1 MKNII
6 LKNKSHIISGM
17 LKLMGVCGVLI
28 LFEACYGTPKSAF
41 VPKHDLKSK
50 NTASANPA
58 LQKETAAVIRK

>member
-6 LKNKSHIISGM
+6 LKNKSLLISGT

-41 VPKHDLKSK
+41 VPKHDLKNK
-50 NTASANPA
+50 NTASANNSQ
-58 LQKETAAVIRK
+58 QKETTSLAKR